1 MNTYAIK
8 DFELDTTITANAQGV
23 AEVMFDYLPWPTFDG
38 VITFSVSDGWTV
50 IDNRTDFKY
59 EVTAIQRLVML
70 PCPFCGEDD
79 DLYAHDYAPCWCG
92 KCGASA
98 GSIGKLK
105 KDQVDIWNER
115 AT

>member
-1 MNTYAIK
+1 MPTRGRSYQASATAK
-8 DFELDTTITANAQGV
+8 ETLVSKSSTELDANPAVGKSAV
-23 AEVMFDYLPWPTFDG
+23 
-38 VITFSVSDGWTV
+38 
-50 IDNRTDFKY
+50 
-59 EVTAIQRLVML
+59 QRLVML

-79 DLYAHDYAPCWCG
+79 DLYAYDYSPCWCG

-105 KDQVDIWNER
+105 KDQVDIWNKR